1 MSNKTVKID
10 DLGKEIAQ
18 IFQEYAKATEETCQ
32 KAVVETCKE
41 AVKELKANSPKDHGN
56 YAKSWKYGPS
66 PFKKDKLA
74 KIIYNK
80 EHYRLTH
87 LLEKGHKKRNGGTV
101 PGQPH
106 ISHAEQNAEKTV
118 LRKIKEGISRQ

>member
-1 MSNKTVKID
+1 MSKSVKID
-10 DLGKEIAQ
+10 DMGKEIAKV
-18 IFQEYAKATEETCQ
+18 FQEYGKATQETC
-32 KAVVETCKE
+32 VI
-41 AVKELKANSPKDHGN
+41 AVKETCEETVKQLKSTSPKDRGN

-66 PFKKDKLA
+66 PFKKDKAA

-87 LLEKGHKKRNGGTV
+87 LLEKGHKKRNGGMV

-106 ISHAEQNAEKTV
+106 IKPAADEAEKMV
-118 LRKIKEGISRQ
+118 LKKIKEGIKRQ

>member
-1 MSNKTVKID
+1 MAKTVKID
-10 DLGKEIAQ
+10 DMGKEIAKT
-18 IFQEYAKATEETCQ
+18 FQEFAKATRETCE
-32 KAVVETCKE
+32 KAIDETCKE
-41 AVKELKANSPKDHGN
+41 TVQELKQNSPKNHGN

-87 LLEKGHKKRNGGTV
+87 LLENGHKKRNGGAV
-101 PGQPH
+101 EGQPH
-106 ISHAEQNAEKTV
+106 IAPAERHAGDLAVQ
-118 LRKIKEGISRQ
+118 KIKEGIRNQ